1 MDLAAKRAEINLVL
15 SEPDVDL
22 WKLRELCLTEGGLC
36 DDTLRK
42 RAWPKLVGL
51 HGSDSL
57 ETPESS
63 SLRRSGR
70 SRIPRPDPPS
80 RDLSNSNSTHPLDDT
95 DKTDSQPRPSK
106 SDRLVE
112 CLDADQI
119 GRDVTRASWHL
130 LNGSQRS
137 RRLQMENKHRKKVAN
152 LLRRKQIRL
161 ENFINLTLVQSN
173 FDLQEE
179 DQLRYYQGFHDVACI
194 FLSALGGGGSGP
206 IPPNAS
212 SLQTL
217 AASMGLDLP
226 SKVLGQVAK
235 SHFRDAMRSNFIQLQ
250 VALRLILFPL
260 LARFDP
266 EVHAHLYYCDMEP
279 FFALPWV
286 ITWFSHDIR
295 DTALVKRLFDAFIVS
310 HPLFP
315 LYLSA
320 AMILHPINRR
330 EILDTDCDFA
340 SVHQTLAGLPKNS
353 SMVGWKFKVT
363 DGYMTNDGEEE
374 GSTATTEMDSTFLAD
389 ELLDL
394 MDDDGSDAQSM
405 ISSNLSFVGSS
416 QDRVPFQELIDTALS
431 YM

>member
-1 MDLAAKRAEINLVL
+1 
-15 SEPDVDL
+15 
-22 WKLRELCLTEGGLC
+22 
-36 DDTLRK
+36 
-42 RAWPKLVGL
+42 
-51 HGSDSL
+51 
-57 ETPESS
+57 
-63 SLRRSGR
+63 
-70 SRIPRPDPPS
+70 
-80 RDLSNSNSTHPLDDT
+80 
-95 DKTDSQPRPSK
+95 
-106 SDRLVE
+106 
-112 CLDADQI
+112 
-119 GRDVTRASWHL
+119 
-130 LNGSQRS
+130 
-137 RRLQMENKHRKKVAN
+137 MENKHRKKVAN

-161 ENFINLTLVQSN
+161 ANFINLTLVQSN
-173 FDLQEE
+173 SDLDEE

-194 FLSALGGGGSGP
+194 FLSSLGGGGSGP
-206 IPPNAS
+206 IPPNSS

-217 AASMGLDLP
+217 AASMRLDLP
-226 SKVLGQVAK
+226 SQVLGQVAK

-295 DTALVKRLFDAFIVS
+295 DTALAKRLFDAFIVS

-320 AMILHPINRR
+320 AMILHPINRM
-330 EILDTDCDFA
+330 EILNTDCDFA

-363 DGYMTNDGEEE
+363 DGYMTNEGDEE
-374 GSTATTEMDSTFLAD
+374 GSTASTDMDSTFLSD
-389 ELLDL
+389 DVLDL
-394 MDDDGSDAQSM
+394 MDDDASDAQSM
-405 ISSNLSFVGSS
+405 VSSNLSVVGSN
-416 QDRVPFQELIDTALS
+416 QARVPFQELIDTALS